1 VSSSSPGAAV
11 AAINVFAIST
21 RFFHFQNFQAA
32 ATAADGGVGGTD
44 DRMISNYETAAA
56 AAESIPIISVTL
68 HSPAASKAFFIF
80 GEISNPFTP
89 TTPDERLKCPSRY

>member
-1 VSSSSPGAAV
+1 MSSSSPGAAV
-11 AAINVFAIST
+11 AAINVAAISA

-44 DRMISNYETAAA
+44 DRMISNYETA